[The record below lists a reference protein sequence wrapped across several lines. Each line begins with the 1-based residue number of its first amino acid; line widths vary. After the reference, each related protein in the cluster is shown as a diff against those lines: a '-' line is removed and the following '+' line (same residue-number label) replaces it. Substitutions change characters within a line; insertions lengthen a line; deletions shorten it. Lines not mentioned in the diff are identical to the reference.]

1 MKKLLF
7 LLPLVALFTFVGCK
21 KIDQLLTFTV
31 DVTQEVKIPGY
42 VGGAQLAP
50 VTVTT
55 KSEDSFR
62 NNKTTRDKVKNV
74 LLDKF
79 TLTVTQPAGSNFDFL
94 QKLELYIST
103 NANNKILLAHIDNV
117 PRGVSTITLI
127 PTKAKLDEY
136 LKSETYDLTS
146 VATTVGFNLT
156 TFTVRSDASF
166 KVTAD
171 PL

>member
-1 MKKLLF
+1 MKKFFFLF
-7 LLPLVALFTFVGCK
+7 PLVALFVFVGCK
-21 KIDQLLTFTV
+21 KIDQLLTFNV
-31 DVTQEVKIPGY
+31 NVTQSVDIPGY

-62 NNKTTRDKVKNV
+62 NNKTNRDKVKNV
-74 LLDKF
+74 LLDKL
-79 TLTVTQPAGSNFDFL
+79 TLTVTKPAGSNFDFL

-103 NANNKILLAHIDNV
+103 NANNKILLAHIDEV
-117 PRGVSTITLI
+117 PRGVNTITLT

-146 VATTVGFNLT
+146 VATSVGFNFT
-156 TFTVRSDASF
+156 TFTVRSDATF

>member
-1 MKKLLF
+1 MKKLLL

-21 KIDQLLTFTV
+21 KIDRLLTFTV
-31 DVTQEVKIPGY
+31 DVMQEVQIPGY

-50 VTVTT
+50 VTVRT

-62 NNKTTRDKVKNV
+62 NNKTTRDKVKDV

-79 TLTVTQPAGSNFDFL
+79 VLTITEPAGSNFDFL

-103 NANNKILLAHIDNV
+103 NANNKILLASIDNV
-117 PRGVSTITLI
+117 PQGVNTLTLV
-127 PTKAKLDEY
+127 PTKARLDEY

-146 VATTVGFNLT
+146 VATTVGFNFT
-156 TFTVRSDASF
+156 TFKVRSDATF